1 MNVRRSIQRPQ
12 LLPFSGVISTTISS
26 TCAKHER
33 PRGRPLTVR
42 TKRPR
47 GMLKHPA
54 TSVSELSRPSHL
66 QSGYLFG
73 QNSLGMEGRARENTS
88 GLEEGTARRGS
99 VSQISLLP
107 PPAGRCGP
115 REGSGCIRKAR
126 SDQERSEPPR

>member
-1 MNVRRSIQRPQ
+1 MFGGASKDLNYCH
-12 LLPFSGVISTTISS
+12 FSGVISTTISS

-73 QNSLGMEGRARENTS
+73 QNSLGMEGEPEKTRAAWRREQRA
-88 GLEEGTARRGS
+88 EGQCHRFPFCRRRPVDVARGKGADAFER
-99 VSQISLLP
+99 P
-107 PPAGRCGP
+107 GRIKSALNP
-115 REGSGCIRKAR
+115 RVK
-126 SDQERSEPPR
+126 